1 MRLRIRDRNEF
12 WTPLRN
18 STHIW
23 AAPLP
28 RGLAPGIH
36 RLEVRAV
43 DEYGQ
48 VHREER
54 LVEIVD
60 YSPAANRNAG
70 RMDTDTKAR
79 TTGRRT

>member
-1 MRLRIRDRNEF
+1 MTPSPRVDALIGKLRLRIRNRDES

-28 RGLAPGIH
+28 RDLAPGVH
-36 RLEVRAV
+36 RLRVRAV

-48 VHREER
+48 VHEAHR
-54 LVEIVD
+54 LVEVG
-60 YSPAANRNAG
+60 S
-70 RMDTDTKAR
+70 
-79 TTGRRT
+79 

>member
-1 MRLRIRDRNEF
+1 MTPSPRVDALIVNLRLRIRDRNEF

-28 RGLAPGIH
+28 RDLAPGIH

-48 VHREER
+48 VHVAHR
-54 LVEIVD
+54 LVEWGVRD
-60 YSPAANRNAG
+60 DG
-70 RMDTDTKAR
+70 RE
-79 TTGRRT
+79 